1 MAANSS
7 ISVTDLDFDSIKSSI
22 KTYISSKPEFTDYDF
37 EGSTISM
44 LLDLLS
50 YNTYQNAF
58 YTSMVGNEMF
68 LDSAQLRESVV
79 SRGKMLNYTPSSEKG
94 ASVFVNIDIIPDDSP
109 NFVTISKNTE
119 FSSTIDGRTFKY
131 VTPEATTIFSST
143 GTFTANV
150 EIVEGRP
157 VTHQWTVDSNNPVKY
172 ILPNDKIDTRSI
184 DVVVQTS
191 STDTSTTVYTLADDI
206 TEVQATTP
214 VYFLQ
219 EVDEE
224 QYEVYFGD
232 NVIGKSPDNGN
243 IIKISYR
250 VCNGED
256 GNGVSSLTN
265 PSSIGGY
272 TSFTV
277 TVNGST
283 AGGQSK
289 ETIEQIK
296 FNAPKNFET
305 QNRAVLAEDYKRII
319 LRDNS
324 DFNSVSVWGGE
335 ENDPPIFGKVFIA
348 IKPKESNLISSDR
361 KNSIKTNLKK
371 YNVLSIDPEFV
382 DATFLYINPTVEVFF
397 DKTRTSL
404 TAAEVQNKVLD
415 AISDFESNYLGTFIQ
430 RRFRFSTFVRA
441 IDVADGSILA
451 SLTSLQME
459 KRFEP
464 SVTASSNYTLA
475 FNNRLHHPHAG
486 HIYSIDS
493 SAFTF
498 KGRTE
503 SYFDDDGYGILRIYY
518 IDESQNQRVYLDNTA
533 GTVDYKNGV
542 VKIEGFLPSAFS
554 GSSISVFAK
563 PDKENIDSV
572 RNQILLISNA
582 KVTMVDDATSAI
594 SATTATATTS
604 GVTTSTPGTSS
615 TLSSSSVY

>member
-1 MAANSS
+1 MNG
-7 ISVTDLDFDSIKSSI
+7 T
-22 KTYISSKPEFTDYDF
+22 
-37 EGSTISM
+37 
-44 LLDLLS
+44 
-50 YNTYQNAF
+50 
-58 YTSMVGNEMF
+58 TS
-68 LDSAQLRESVV
+68 
-79 SRGKMLNYTPSSEKG
+79 
-94 ASVFVNIDIIPDDSP
+94 
-109 NFVTISKNTE
+109 
-119 FSSTIDGRTFKY
+119 
-131 VTPEATTIFSST
+131 
-143 GTFTANV
+143 
-150 EIVEGRP
+150 
-157 VTHQWTVDSNNPVKY
+157 
-172 ILPNDKIDTRSI
+172 
-184 DVVVQTS
+184 
-191 STDTSTTVYTLADDI
+191 
-206 TEVQATTP
+206 
-214 VYFLQ
+214 
-219 EVDEE
+219 
-224 QYEVYFGD
+224 
-232 NVIGKSPDNGN
+232 
-243 IIKISYR
+243 
-250 VCNGED
+250 
-256 GNGVSSLTN
+256 
-265 PSSIGGY
+265 
-272 TSFTV
+272 
-277 TVNGST
+277 
-283 AGGQSK
+283 GGQSK
-289 ETIEQIK
+289 ENIEQIK

-335 ENDPPIFGKVFIA
+335 ENDPPVFGKVFIA

-397 DKTRTSL
+397 DKTKTAL
-404 TAAEVQNKVLD
+404 TAAEVQTKVLD
-415 AISDFESNYLGTFIQ
+415 AITDFESNNLGTFIS

-441 IDVADGSILA
+441 VDAADGSILA

-464 SVTASSNYTLA
+464 STTASSNYTLA
-475 FNNRLHHPHAG
+475 FNNPLHHPHKG

-518 IDESQNQRVYLDNTA
+518 IDASQNQRVYLDNEA
-533 GTVDYKNGV
+533 GTVDYTNGV
-542 VKIEGFLPSAFS
+542 VKIESFLPSAFS

-563 PDKENIDSV
+563 PQKENIDSL

-594 SATTATATTS
+594 SATTVTATTS